1 MGRRAHKAELE
12 FGSDSFLDVICNI
25 VGILIILIVVVA
37 VKVERQ
43 PLAQAEALKNA
54 ALAEPVSPDREAEY
68 AQRQTELDDLKQLQ
82 SRMTAQLQEL
92 SDRKE
97 SLTAEHG
104 RVVAQINALQDQLA
118 AENADAR
125 RHKAVL
131 TEAEEE
137 AEQLSADVNR
147 LLNILSG
154 KEKALKNAITV
165 IQQEEEVAVAAEE
178 KLRQSIVETTR
189 LQEVLEDTPKPADN
203 SPRRV
208 HRIMPV
214 SRRTDG
220 KEIMFRLSEG
230 KVSEVRIHEL
240 MEQAV
245 DRIKKRISMLQR
257 TGRLEDIVGPLGGYK
272 MSFAIEINAFNSLEY
287 LQYGGDGSKF
297 NSFTQ
302 VVIPDETLI
311 AEPVEI
317 AVRPGS
323 AFRQKLDSMPI
334 DSAVTIVVYED
345 SFKEFTLL
353 REVAHGLQIR
363 VAARP
368 LPVGTSIT
376 ISANGSA
383 SRAQ

>member
-43 PLAQAEALKNA
+43 PLAQAEALENA
-54 ALAEPVSPDREAEY
+54 VLAEPVIPDREAEY
-68 AQRQTELDDLKQLQ
+68 AQRQTELDDLKQQ
-82 SRMTAQLQEL
+82 QIRAAARLQEL

-97 SLTAEHG
+97 SLTLEHS
-104 RVVAQINALQDQLA
+104 RVVLEINALQDQLA
-118 AENADAR
+118 EQNVDAK

-137 AEQLSADVNR
+137 AEKLSADVNR
-147 LLNILSG
+147 LLNILAG

-165 IQQEEEVAVAAEE
+165 IQQEEKVAVAAEE

-203 SPRRV
+203 SPRLV

-220 KEIMFRLSEG
+220 KEVMFRLSEG
-230 KVSEVRIHEL
+230 KVSEVPIHEL

-257 TGRLEDIVGPLGGYK
+257 TGRLEDVVGPLGGYK

-311 AEPVEI
+311 AEPAEV

-323 AFRQKLDSMPI
+323 AFRQKLDSMPV

-353 REVAHGLQIR
+353 REVVHGLQIR